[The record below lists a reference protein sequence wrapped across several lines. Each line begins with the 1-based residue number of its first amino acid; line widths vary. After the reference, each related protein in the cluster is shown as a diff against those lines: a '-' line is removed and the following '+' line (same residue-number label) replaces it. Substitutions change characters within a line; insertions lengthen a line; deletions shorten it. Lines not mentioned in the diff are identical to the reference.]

1 LASAYHPASRNDLF
15 DVAKTKL
22 GHPRIFD
29 RFPKAIDTARRSLQ
43 NDIFGMKIN
52 TLHDALVHEL
62 RDLYSAEV
70 QLTKALPKMAKAS
83 SHEQLTEAIEEHLE
97 QTKGHVERLEKALKR
112 LEASTRGEKC
122 KAMEGLVE
130 EGKSTLELDAD
141 DMVRD
146 ALIISIA
153 QKVEHYEIAGYGTAR
168 TFAQRLGEK
177 EVASLLEDTL
187 EEESETDRKLTKLAE
202 STVNRD
208 AEVAAK
214 E

>member
-1 LASAYHPASRNDLF
+1 LASAYHPANRNDLF
-15 DVAKTKL
+15 NVAETKL
-22 GHPRIFD
+22 GRPRIFD
-29 RFPKAIDTARRSLQ
+29 RFPEAIDTARRSLQ
-43 NDIFGMKIN
+43 NDNFGMKIN

-122 KAMEGLVE
+122 KAMEGLIE

-208 AEVAAK
+208 AEVAANK
-214 E
+214 

>member
-1 LASAYHPASRNDLF
+1 MTCSMAP
-15 DVAKTKL
+15 KTKL

-29 RFPKAIDTARRSLQ
+29 RFLEAIDTARRCLQ
-43 NDIFGMKIN
+43 NDNFGMKIN

-83 SHEQLTEAIEEHLE
+83 SHEQLSEAIEEHLE

-122 KAMEGLVE
+122 KAMEGLIE

-168 TFAQRLGEK
+168 TFAQRLGEN
-177 EVASLLEDTL
+177 EVAALLEDTL

-208 AEVAAK
+208 AEVAAN